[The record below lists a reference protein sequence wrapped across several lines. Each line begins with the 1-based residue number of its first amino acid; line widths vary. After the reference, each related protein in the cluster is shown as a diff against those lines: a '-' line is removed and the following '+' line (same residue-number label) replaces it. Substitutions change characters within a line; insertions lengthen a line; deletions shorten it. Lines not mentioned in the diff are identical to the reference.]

1 MVPQEG
7 EASGVGSSEDDAT
20 IVHLARM
27 VEVYDAARIDFHQ
40 MVRRGM
46 VENNM
51 KILELRQENLQLKKD
66 LDAVEAQLH
75 QLKIAQGEDC
85 RPKRLPQ
92 PEDHR
97 PQEHLQA
104 RACSSVPGAGSAR
117 GVSTKQVHARD

>member
-1 MVPQEG
+1 M
-7 EASGVGSSEDDAT
+7 
-20 IVHLARM
+20 HLARM
-27 VEVYDAARIDFHQ
+27 VEAYDAARIDFHQ

-75 QLKIAQGEDC
+75 QLKIAQGEVC
-85 RPKRLPQ
+85 RPKRPSRLPQ

-104 RACSSVPGAGSAR
+104 RACSSVPGVDLLR
-117 GVSTKQVHARD
+117 